1 MKRLLVILLLL
12 GAFLFYPYAG
22 AGQEEEKGKV
32 VVIDPDDTA
41 MIENW
46 PQWLF
51 LHGYT
56 SHYDSNWMNNYRKRP
71 GAIVIRKPPSFG
83 ESFLSGFSRAFS
95 KGMDNYYRE
104 KEYKQYTKAMLGLLE
119 LKWASEGRYS
129 NLKRSQADEYR
140 NERIMSPE
148 ERWANLE
155 RIEELGRIIKQK
167 KERARL
173 DKLFREGGWLD
184 KDRIEYLNRFY
195 PLPKE
200 TEVKAKPKPDI
211 FEYMKSIGAIRSWQY
226 KTQRLNEY
234 LKSHGL
240 SLVPGNVDVNQ
251 VHGKDW
257 IIYWDGKE
265 WTKKNTGEM
274 KDEQK

>member
-1 MKRLLVILLLL
+1 
-12 GAFLFYPYAG
+12 
-22 AGQEEEKGKV
+22 
-32 VVIDPDDTA
+32 
-41 MIENW
+41 
-46 PQWLF
+46 
-51 LHGYT
+51 
-56 SHYDSNWMNNYRKRP
+56 MNNYRKG
-71 GAIVIRKPPSFG
+71 GAIVIRKPRSFG
-83 ESFLSGFSRAFS
+83 ESFLYGLG
-95 KGMDNYYRE
+95 KGLEKGIDNYYRARE
-104 KEYKQYTKAMLGLLE
+104 QKQDIEFKMALIKLKYANKGHYSKYNQQRWSRTRPIYKTPYK
-119 LKWASEGRYS
+119 
-129 NLKRSQADEYR
+129 
-140 NERIMSPE
+140 MSPE
-148 ERWANLE
+148 EKQANLD
-155 RIEELGRIIKQK
+155 RIEELDRIIKLRV
-167 KERARL
+167 ERARL

-274 KDEQK
+274 KDE